1 MAPAVRVPPSRWI
14 SPDRMN
20 ADQLIARALRC
31 LEERACY
38 GEFISDYKSLSAYL
52 RLQLAPEKN
61 EVFAVVFLDNNHRV
75 LAFEKMFFGTI
86 NCSFVHPR
94 VVAQRALAHN
104 AAAVIFAHNHPALTT
119 KPSES
124 DKQITQK
131 LKTVLELIDVHV
143 LDHMI
148 VTLNSSFSFAEHDL
162 L

>member
-1 MAPAVRVPPSRWI
+1 MMTYAHGL

-31 LEERACY
+31 LEERARY

-104 AAAVIFAHNHPALTT
+104 AAAVVLAHNHPALST

-124 DKQITQK
+124 DKQI
-131 LKTVLELIDVHV
+131 
-143 LDHMI
+143 
-148 VTLNSSFSFAEHDL
+148 
-162 L
+162 